1 MTEEN
6 ERSYLEE
13 RYMFFHN
20 LDPNYLDDQDQI
32 REMREM
38 DYEALEA
45 DVKAAEECYE
55 YMSGSWFRKNFGMKL
70 GGGK

>member
-55 YMSGSWFRKNFGMKL
+55 YMSGSCFRKNFGVTL
-70 GGGK
+70 REGK